1 MDLGFSDEITGSI
14 QEQATAAAA
23 IAMPTT
29 VAPTASAH
37 ETDPGGQVAT
47 LRLLGVDWWTP
58 PTAHS
63 LCSCLPSIL
72 VRGLLSLRN
81 LGRVISS
88 LPTSQK
94 ERG

>member
-1 MDLGFSDEITGSI
+1 MDLGFELKSLVASR
-14 QEQATAAAA
+14 EQATAAAA

-37 ETDPGGQVAT
+37 EPDPGGQVAT

-63 LCSCLPSIL
+63 LCSCLPSIY
-72 VRGLLSLRN
+72 VRRTANIRN
-81 LGRVISS
+81 LGRVISANIS
-88 LPTSQK
+88 K
-94 ERG
+94 KGGVK